1 MNLSKL
7 SARPQVYC
15 VDKTLAI
22 SSICLL
28 YGKQGKLP
36 KNVCFILMPCS
47 PEQMIAYNYSTC
59 IIAHVMSTFVIQK
72 LTILY
77 NLLKDNFWL

>member
-1 MNLSKL
+1 
-7 SARPQVYC
+7 
-15 VDKTLAI
+15 
-22 SSICLL
+22 
-28 YGKQGKLP
+28 
-36 KNVCFILMPCS
+36 
-47 PEQMIAYNYSTC
+47 MIAYNYSTC